1 MADRN
6 IAKGDTIGQFRTTF
20 NNLSSDVGDIATL
33 SGYSATDVVGALNEE
48 KTATHYSQDDILAIS
63 VALAD

>member
-6 IAKGDTIGQFRTTF
+6 IPVRSGIGTFRTEF
-20 NNLSSDVGDIATL
+20 NELAGDVGDIATL

-48 KTATHYSQDDILAIS
+48 KTATNYSQDDILAIS

>member
-6 IAKGDTIGQFRTTF
+6 IPVRSGIGTFRTEF
-20 NNLSSDVGDIATL
+20 NELAGDVGDIATL
-33 SGYSATDVVGALNEE
+33 SGYSATDVVGSLNEE